1 MIIFLIRGEKQIYEY
16 YLNLNFRFPI
26 RTIEERMNRKE
37 NSRRRDTILLF
48 A

>member
-1 MIIFLIRGEKQIYEY
+1 MIIFLIRGEKEIYEH
-16 YLNLNFRFPI
+16 YLNLNFRFVF